1 MVRSWLNPRSGRGMD
16 VLKVIFWDRCLSAP
30 RSGKKWQFLVRLNGF
45 QKETLC
51 AQTPTAPRWKAHIE
65 TCQETRRKVV
75 SGECCA
81 DRGPGSG
88 AHAHTGRLPCV
99 RRLGGQAHA
108 NVHSKRGHPHRAPHV
123 RAGGDLSGDGDGGEG
138 VGDTGGRAAYRAAG
152 GDHDGGDGGGGKR
165 GGGAAAKCG
174 WWKRG
179 PGCNGGGGGGGGP
192 KVEAGG
198 AREADDV
205 TRAVRLCGWRRC
217 W

>member
-1 MVRSWLNPRSGRGMD
+1 MMPSLPLPSLGSIRGQGCPGRVPSDFLNMWSSASRSEKNG
-16 VLKVIFWDRCLSAP
+16 
-30 RSGKKWQFLVRLNGF
+30 QFLVRLNGF
-45 QKETLC
+45 QKETLR

-138 VGDTGGRAAYRAAG
+138 VGDTGGRAA
-152 GDHDGGDGGGGKR
+152 
-165 GGGAAAKCG
+165 
-174 WWKRG
+174 
-179 PGCNGGGGGGGGP
+179 
-192 KVEAGG
+192 
-198 AREADDV
+198 
-205 TRAVRLCGWRRC
+205 
-217 W
+217 

>member
-1 MVRSWLNPRSGRGMD
+1 MFGAHGHICNILFQAHFRAAAAQRSRYWHHARGTSRRARAGRVKTVVCGESKVLSVSTAWWLNPRSGVEWRRVESDFLGP
-16 VLKVIFWDRCLSAP
+16 CLSAP

-45 QKETLC
+45 QKETLR

-88 AHAHTGRLPCV
+88 AHAHAGRLPCV

-108 NVHSKRGHPHRAPHV
+108 NVHSHLRGHPQHAPHV

-138 VGDTGGRAAYRAAG
+138 IGDTGGRAA
-152 GDHDGGDGGGGKR
+152 
-165 GGGAAAKCG
+165 
-174 WWKRG
+174 
-179 PGCNGGGGGGGGP
+179 
-192 KVEAGG
+192 
-198 AREADDV
+198 
-205 TRAVRLCGWRRC
+205 
-217 W
+217 